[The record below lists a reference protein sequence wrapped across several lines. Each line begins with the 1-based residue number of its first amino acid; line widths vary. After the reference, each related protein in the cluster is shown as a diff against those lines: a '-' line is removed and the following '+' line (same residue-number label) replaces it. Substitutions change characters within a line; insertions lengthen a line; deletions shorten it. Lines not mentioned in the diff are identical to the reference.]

1 MYTVHMTTVYVLD
14 RKKWKYSAL
23 NYRIKYRYF
32 HSVNYFIS
40 FLDLLNVH
48 LDAKL

>member
-23 NYRIKYRYF
+23 N
-32 HSVNYFIS
+32 
-40 FLDLLNVH
+40 FLKFGPVYDQLEGTNVTFRT
-48 LDAKL
+48 LVAVLS